1 MGSLVKET
9 KIEDWNVF
17 TCINCKM
24 DTHALHVVKKYD
36 RVLISQE
43 MEVKNIPL
51 YFILKYS
58 CSLFRVHVV
67 SKPGLFWDHL
77 KPTSLH
83 IKSKVP
89 SFTFFSLSVN
99 KQVM

>member
-1 MGSLVKET
+1 
-9 KIEDWNVF
+9 
-17 TCINCKM
+17 M

-43 MEVKNIPL
+43 MEVKIFHLNC
-51 YFILKYS
+51 FILKYS
-58 CSLFRVHVV
+58 CSLFRAHVV

-83 IKSKVP
+83 IKSKIL
-89 SFTFFSLSVN
+89 SFTCFCLSVN